1 MDLATHTVVASSLLV
16 TDVNQ
21 IHLPLVLLLVF
32 GTAKLLAYVC
42 ERFGQPGLV
51 GEIIGGV
58 VLGPSVLNWV
68 RPDEVL
74 TALAE
79 MGAIF
84 LLFRVGLEVK
94 ASDLMRV
101 GSTALTTAV
110 LGVVVP
116 FVLGSIAMRV
126 AGVSTI
132 EAVFVGAALVAT
144 SIGITAR
151 VLASKGLLQLR
162 ASQVILAAAVID
174 DVLGLL
180 VLACVES
187 TAKGHFNSVALTT
200 TVAVAIAFT
209 VLVAQ
214 YGTRTVQHM
223 MPKLERVLGME
234 EAQFHLAMVLLFAL
248 ALSAVS
254 LGIGAIVGAFL
265 AGMTLS
271 ETVKQRVHDLAHGIT
286 ELLVPFFLI
295 SIGLHLDVSV
305 FTNRV
310 TLWLTASIC
319 AAALLS
325 KVVGCGLGAW
335 RLGRADMLR
344 VGVGMI
350 PRGEVGMV
358 VAQIG
363 LSMGVIEKPV
373 YAAVVCMA
381 IVTTLVA
388 PPMLKYAYRN
398 CRPGVPQ
405 QEFRIA

>member
-1 MDLATHTVVASSLLV
+1 MALLLV
-16 TDVNQ
+16 THTNSNQ
-21 IHLPLVLLLVF
+21 VHLPLVLLLVF
-32 GTAKLLAYVC
+32 GTAKLLGYIC

-94 ASDLMRV
+94 ASDLIRV
-101 GSTALTTAV
+101 GGTALTTAV
-110 LGVVVP
+110 LGVVLP
-116 FVLGSIAMRV
+116 FVLGWFAMRMM
-126 AGVSTI
+126 GVSTI

-151 VLASKGLLQLR
+151 VLASKGLLQQR

-180 VLACVES
+180 VLAGVES
-187 TAKGHFNSVALTT
+187 TAEGHLNFVALST
-200 TVAVAIAFT
+200 TVIMGVAFT

-214 YGTRTVQHM
+214 YGTRTVQHI
-223 MPKLERVLGME
+223 MPKLERAVGLE

-254 LGIGAIVGAFL
+254 VGIAAIVGAFL

-271 ETVKQRVHDLAHGIT
+271 ETVKHRVHDLAHGIT
-286 ELLVPFFLI
+286 ELLVPFFLV
-295 SIGLHLDVSV
+295 SIGLHLDLSV
-305 FTNRV
+305 FASPI

-335 RLGRADMLR
+335 KLGRADMLR

-363 LSMGVIEKPV
+363 LSLGVIEKPV
-373 YAAVVCMA
+373 YAAVVSMA

-398 CRPGVPQ
+398 CRPGIPQ
-405 QEFRIA
+405 QELRIA